1 MKAKV
6 LIFLVLY
13 VAMAAYSILSLI
25 DEVKAPEMRWLWV
38 ALFAVVGIVSVVRC
52 VQLTRDLMRLIKE
65 EKE

>member
-25 DEVKAPEMRWLWV
+25 DELQASAMRWLWV
-38 ALFAVVGIVSVVRC
+38 ALFAVVGIVSVVRS
-52 VQLTRDLMRLIKE
+52 VQLCKELIRMIKE

>member
-25 DEVKAPEMRWLWV
+25 DELQAPAMRWLWIVIYAVMLGVCV
-38 ALFAVVGIVSVVRC
+38 ARS
-52 VQLTRDLMRLIKE
+52 VQLCKELIRMIKE